1 MSSTTTRKTTSKVI
15 ILMMTM
21 RACQLVY
28 STFNLRIRIGHGLSY
43 SGILFSKNMHYRSAL
58 ITERSERYITSRF
71 NIYRYGCQSD
81 LSDCCRSI
89 SISVFNMAH
98 VCTGLK
104 QVLLRQQSSKRFR
117 ETDFPHGGSCFLYA
131 GHRNRYFL
139 RLLGSRD
146 NYNDCLNDWK
156 TSYKAKR
163 SFGLMPSN
171 PCSVKLSNE
180 LN

>member
-1 MSSTTTRKTTSKVI
+1 
-15 ILMMTM
+15 
-21 RACQLVY
+21 
-28 STFNLRIRIGHGLSY
+28 
-43 SGILFSKNMHYRSAL
+43 MHYRFAL

-156 TSYKAKR
+156 TTYKAKR

-180 LN
+180 LNWFTLLKSRTSKRHTLISFESCPACRVAEFLLLVSRN